1 MSTKNKTP
9 RHRAD
14 IRFQNRVREQ
24 THAALQKKEIDF
36 SKEHKQDTDGQLID
50 YLCTFSQ
57 QLGRTPN
64 ACEIIGGRYISS
76 RFQGWEAVVAT
87 AGLPEP
93 GSPASVENRLIYKQ
107 EYKHQE
113 KLVRE
118 AYLKEKSEGRV
129 LRQQKNAEGQ
139 ARVREQQE
147 RDRLWAEVHK
157 ADSDEQ
163 LLEYVK
169 ETAAQLGHSPL
180 SKEVP
185 GATYIAKRFGSW
197 ALVLHLAG
205 LPMPKGV
212 EPPNPK
218 TLKTYLQRKNTDNA
232 EK

>member
-1 MSTKNKTP
+1 MQKKNKTT
-9 RHRAD
+9 RFRGD

-24 THAALQKKEIDF
+24 THAALQQQEIEF
-36 SKEHKQDTDGQLID
+36 AKNHKQDTDEQLLE
-50 YLCTFSQ
+50 YVCAFSKAF
-57 QLGRTPN
+57 GRTPN

-87 AGLPEP
+87 ARLPEP
-93 GSPASVENRLIYKQ
+93 GRPASVENRLIYKQ

-139 ARVREQQE
+139 ARVQEQQE
-147 RDRLWAEVHK
+147 RDRLWAEAHK
-157 ADSDEQ
+157 ADSDEL

-205 LPMPKGV
+205 QPMPEGV